1 MSHLTV
7 TKKLI
12 ILLVIVMTD
21 FIHGWLVSVRDKR
34 PSSFLKESFVSIE
47 KYELKKSLTLSQGK
61 KIVLVGGC
69 FDVLHY
75 GHVEFLKNAK
85 NKGDIL
91 IVALEPDEK
100 ILRFKNR
107 MPIHNQDQRATNIGS
122 IRYVDKVIMLPNLN
136 GFEDYSELLK
146 NINPDIIAVTSD
158 DPIIEIK
165 RMHAK
170 HIGAELAVVIDRI
183 QNLSSSKIVGL
194 SETIPKC
201 VER

>member
-1 MSHLTV
+1 LSHLKNLSISAESYES
-7 TKKLI
+7 KKPLDHP
-12 ILLVIVMTD
+12 V
-21 FIHGWLVSVRDKR
+21 
-34 PSSFLKESFVSIE
+34 
-47 KYELKKSLTLSQGK
+47 GK

-75 GHVEFLKNAK
+75 GHIEFLKRSK
-85 NKGDIL
+85 SKGDIL

-100 ILRFKNR
+100 ILRFKKR
-107 MPIHNQDQRATNIGS
+107 APIHNHYQRATNVGS

-146 NINPDIIAVTSD
+146 NINPNIIAVTSD

-170 HIGAELAVVIDRI
+170 HVGAELVVVIDRI
-183 QNLSSSKIVGL
+183 QDLSSSKILGL
-194 SETIPKC
+194 SETH
-201 VER
+201 